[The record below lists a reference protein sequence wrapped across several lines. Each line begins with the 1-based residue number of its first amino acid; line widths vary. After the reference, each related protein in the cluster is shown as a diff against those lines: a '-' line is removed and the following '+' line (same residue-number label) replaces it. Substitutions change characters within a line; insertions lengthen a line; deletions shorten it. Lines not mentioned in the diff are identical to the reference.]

1 MTRLI
6 AVVLLGL
13 CCLGFHACTNNS
25 TAPVPCLPMATN
37 PVWPTENF
45 KSDMLIQFTR
55 DYQGPGMQGFEG
67 NIFFKERIDKQ
78 VTIQYAFCGPL
89 WCTDFGQVLANPNAT
104 SIAIM
109 DPNGQPLVLGLR
121 KNLCDGDVIKGILF
135 YEDQGTIDARLYIK
149 QGSSFQEAALLQYTK
164 PFQAEVE
171 SILQTIRS
179 K

>member
-1 MTRLI
+1 MARI
-6 AVVLLGL
+6 LLSIGSL
-13 CCLGFHACTNNS
+13 TLLQCTS
-25 TAPVPCLPMATN
+25 DAPAPVPCLPMATN

-45 KSDMLIQFTR
+45 KSEMVIQFTR

-67 NIFFKERIDKQ
+67 NIFYKERVDKN

-89 WCTDFGQVLANPNAT
+89 WCTDFGQELANPNAS
-104 SIAIM
+104 SIAII

-121 KNLCDGDVIKGILF
+121 KNLCDGDEIKGILF
-135 YEDQGTIDARLYIK
+135 YEDQGTIDGRLYIK

>member
-1 MTRLI
+1 MIRS
-6 AVVLLGL
+6 VVWILLV
-13 CCLGFHACTNNS
+13 CCIGFSRCAS
-25 TAPVPCLPMATN
+25 DSAAPVPCLPMATN

-45 KSDMLIQFTR
+45 KSDMVIQFTR

-67 NIFFKERIDKQ
+67 NVFFKERSNKQ

-89 WCTDFGQVLANPNAT
+89 WCTDYGQELSNPNAS
-104 SIAIM
+104 SIAIL
-109 DPNGQPLVLGLR
+109 DPNGQALVLGLR
-121 KNLCDGDVIKGILF
+121 KNLCDGDVVKGILF